1 MRVPTTECS
10 FYSPPS
16 YGQAESLTHHL
27 CAPVLR
33 HASFKPS
40 YKCIKGIRAYFASL
54 TATPK
59 VIGEAPVG
67 IQDSE
72 LIVVG
77 DRVLTDVVLANRMH
91 ARSQSPTR
99 QSRTGPLAIW
109 TTAVWKKESMFL
121 RWGERK
127 LVQAVERWSKN
138 KDVDSQPREDTRK
151 FIKRPQEKVVDDRKG
166 LGRWLFRRFGRT

>member
-10 FYSPPS
+10 FYSPPW
-16 YGQAESLTHHL
+16 YVQAESLTHHL

-54 TATPK
+54 KATPK
-59 VIGEAPVG
+59 VTGEASAG

-91 ARSQSPTR
+91 ARPQSTN

-109 TTAVWKKESMFL
+109 TTTVWEKESMFL

-127 LVQAVERWSKN
+127 LVQAVERWSKDN
-138 KDVDSQPREDTRK
+138 DVDSQPREDTQR
-151 FIKRPQEKVVDDRKG
+151 FIKRPQEKVVDERKD